1 MLTSHDTSPNGESSD
16 TEINIGNSIRAMRNK
31 RGWSLTDAAKT
42 FGIGRSTLAKV
53 EAASM
58 SPTIGLLQ
66 KIAQGLEVDITALIS
81 NTNLAPAAGRL
92 TVTYSGQGEYHSTK
106 EHSHEL
112 LGSGLANK
120 RMVPFRSRIKARKI
134 SKVPPPWYRH
144 DAEEFIFVLEGEVVL
159 HTEHYAPTELTSGDS
174 VYLDGRMGH
183 YFLAKGEHDA
193 VVLFVLAQS

>member
-1 MLTSHDTSPNGESSD
+1 MRTLHSASLIGDSID
-16 TEINIGNSIRAMRNK
+16 TEINIGNSIRALRNK
-31 RGWSLTDAAKT
+31 RGWSLTDAAKNL
-42 FGIGRSTLAKV
+42 GIGRSTLAKV

-66 KIAQGLEVDITALIS
+66 KIARGLEVDITALIS
-81 NTNLAPAAGRL
+81 NANPAPAAGRL
-92 TVTYSGQGEYHSTK
+92 TVTYSGEGEHHSTR

-134 SKVPPPWYRH
+134 TKLPSWYRH

-159 HTEHYAPTELTSGDS
+159 HTEHYAPTELSSGDS

-183 YFLAKGEHDA
+183 CFVAKGEADA
-193 VVLFVLAQS
+193 VVLFVLAQE

>member
-1 MLTSHDTSPNGESSD
+1 MLPSYSTSPAREGGD
-16 TEINIGNSIRAMRNK
+16 AEINVGNSIRALRNR
-31 RGWSLTDAAKT
+31 RGWSLTDAAKN

-66 KIAQGLEVDITALIS
+66 KIAHGLEVDITALIS
-81 NTNLAPAAGRL
+81 NTNVAPASGRL
-92 TVTYSGQGEYHSTK
+92 TVTYSGQGEHHSTR

-112 LGSGLANK
+112 LGSGLAHK
-120 RMVPFRSRIKARKI
+120 RMVPFRSRIKARKT
-134 SKVPPPWYRH
+134 SKLPPWYRH
-144 DAEEFIFVLEGEVVL
+144 DTEEFIFVLEGEVVL

-183 YFLAKGEHDA
+183 CFVTKGESDA
-193 VVLFVLAQS
+193 VVLFVLAQ